1 MDQKKVNQLVAVMD
15 ETQVALA
22 EYTARLKKATS
33 YEESRKILS
42 EGFTFRLKAE
52 TNVRKVF
59 RAVEYL
65 LGSGS
70 TRAQAGQFINCVAVG
85 NEEDG
90 FFGSGVLLTK
100 DWLLTSSHCRGATKM
115 FPGMEVNVTGQEFA
129 ITLMAEKGLL
139 ALFSV
144 TGFNENVPPP
154 KLPSDNCKL
163 KRDTKM
169 MVVGFG
175 DTDPYGGGYGQRR
188 YARFVVDNA
197 LNVRIYAS
205 SESAVCPGD
214 SGGPAYYA
222 DEAGTHDIL
231 LGIADSITGDDCAG
245 GGGVFAT
252 VVGYRT
258 WINDNT
264 GLALGEACPPLP
276 MILARS
282 SAPGSDAAQP
292 PSTRGSSRKTL
303 QPRPKSRTRGA

>member
-15 ETQVALA
+15 ETQAALA
-22 EYTARLKKATS
+22 EYAARLKKATS

-42 EGFTFRLKAE
+42 EGFAYRLKAE

-59 RAVEYL
+59 RAIEYL

-85 NEEDG
+85 NEKDG
-90 FFGSGVLLTK
+90 FFASGVLLAK
-100 DWLLTSSHCRGATKM
+100 DRLLTSSHCRDATKM
-115 FPGMEVNVTGQEFA
+115 FPGMEVNVIGQEFPIA
-129 ITLMAEKGLL
+129 LMAEKGLL

-144 TGFNENVPPP
+144 TGFNETVLPP

-163 KRDTKM
+163 KRDTKLI
-169 MVVGFG
+169 VVGFG

-188 YARFVVDNA
+188 YARFVVDDA

-222 DEAGTHDIL
+222 DEAGTYDVL

-258 WINDNT
+258 WINENA
-264 GLALGEACPPLP
+264 GLALGEACPPSP
-276 MILARS
+276 MILTRTP
-282 SAPGSDAAQP
+282 APGSDAALP
-292 PSTRGSSRKTL
+292 PPAPGSSRKAL
-303 QPRPKSRTRGA
+303 QLRPKSRTRKA